1 MAVLGKI
8 RSKGVILICVIG
20 LALFAFIAEEFFR
33 SCDSVSNER
42 RAQVG
47 EVLGDKVNVQDFQKL
62 VDEYTNVIRMTQGR
76 DNLTDEEL
84 NQVKDVVWNTFVQ
97 NELVNHEAEKLGLK
111 VTDQELQNVLNVGT
125 NPMLLQTPFV
135 NRQTGRFDA
144 NLLKQFLAEYK
155 QAQGTNTQMADQY
168 RNLYDFWTFVEKTL
182 RQQLLAQKYQALFY
196 GCLLSNPVSAK
207 MAFDDENQES
217 SIQLASFPYSSINDN
232 KVNVTESDLKT
243 KYEELKSR
251 FRQYEETRSIK
262 YVDYQ
267 VVPSQADRKALDK
280 TVNEYMKALRDTADP
295 SGIIRKS
302 GSLIAYLGIPQTKA
316 AFPSDI
322 AARLDSIAVG
332 ATTTPVENKSDNTLN
347 VIKLISKTELPDS
360 VQMRVI
366 QVGGATADEASKR
379 ADSIY
384 TALKAGADF
393 EAIAKKYGQTGE
405 KTWITSAQYQNAPS
419 MDNDTRNYI
428 QSINTLGVN
437 EIKNM
442 KLMQANLIL
451 QVTDR
456 RAMTSKYVAAVIKKP
471 IEFSKETYSNAY
483 NNFSRFVSENQT
495 LDAMQKNASKYG
507 FTVRERADVRNSEH
521 YIAGVSDT
529 REAMKWLFGAKENE
543 VSPLYEC
550 GENDHLLVLV
560 LTKINKEGFRSL
572 EDESVKS
579 YIRNEVIRD
588 KKAEMLMAQVKG
600 VNSVSAAK
608 GKGAKVDTVNQVTF
622 AAPVFV
628 QSTGM
633 SEPALSGAVAATA
646 KGKFCT
652 QPVKGYGGVY
662 MFQVTDKKARPVKYD
677 EKEYEQRQRQ
687 KMMRYVGNF
696 MQELYFKA
704 GVKDNRYMF
713 F

>member
-97 NELVNHEAEKLGLK
+97 NEIINHEAEKLGLK
-111 VTDQELQNVLNVGT
+111 VTDKELQNVLNLGT
-125 NPMLLQTPFV
+125 HPMLLQTPFV

-144 NLLKQFLAEYK
+144 NMLKQFLAEYK
-155 QAQGTNTQMADQY
+155 QAQGTSTQMADQY
-168 RNLYDFWTFVEKTL
+168 RNLYDFWTFVEKSL
-182 RQQLLAQKYQALFY
+182 RQQLLAQKYQTLFA

-207 MAFDDENQES
+207 MAYNDENQES
-217 SIQLASFPYSSINDN
+217 NIQLAAFAYSSINDN
-232 KVNVTESDLKT
+232 KVKITESDLKA
-243 KYEELKSR
+243 KYEELKPR
-251 FRQYEETRSIK
+251 FRQYDETRSIK

-267 VVPSQADRKALDK
+267 VVPSLADRKALDK

-302 GSLIAYLGIPQTKA
+302 GSVVAYLGIPQTKA

-322 AARLDSIAVG
+322 AARLDSVAVG

-360 VQMRVI
+360 VQFRAI
-366 QVGGATADEASKR
+366 QVGGTTADEAVKR

-384 TALKAGADF
+384 TALQAGADF
-393 EAIAKKYGQTGE
+393 EAVAKKYGQTGE

-428 QSINTLGVN
+428 QALNTLGVN
-437 EIKNM
+437 ETKNIKFTQGNI
-442 KLMQANLIL
+442 IL

-471 IEFSKETYSNAY
+471 IEFSKDTYSAAY

-495 LDAMQKNASKYG
+495 LEAMQKNAAKYG
-507 FTVRERADVRNSEH
+507 YTVRERADVRNSEH
-521 YIAGVSDT
+521 YLAGVSDT

-550 GENDHLLVLV
+550 GDNDHLLVVV
-560 LTKINKEGFRSL
+560 LTKINKEGYRQL
-572 EDESVKS
+572 DDESVKNYVRS
-579 YIRNEVIRD
+579 EVVRD
-588 KKAEMLMAQVKG
+588 KKAEMLMAQAKG
-600 VNSVSAAK
+600 VKSISAAK
-608 GKGAKVDTVNQVTF
+608 GKGAKVSTVNQVTF

-633 SEPALSGAVAATA
+633 SEPALSGAVAAIG
-646 KGKFCT
+646 KGKFCA

-662 MFQVTDKKARPVKYD
+662 LFQVTGKKTRPVKFN

-687 KMMRYVGNF
+687 KVMQYAGNF

>member
-347 VIKLISKTELPDS
+347 LIKLISKTELPDS

-437 EIKNM
+437 EIKNI

>member
-1 MAVLGKI
+1 M
-8 RSKGVILICVIG
+8 IG

-347 VIKLISKTELPDS
+347 LIKLISKTELPDS

-437 EIKNM
+437 EIKNI

>member
-232 KVNVTESDLKT
+232 KVNVTESDLKA

-437 EIKNM
+437 EIKNI

-560 LTKINKEGFRSL
+560 LTKINKEGYRSL

>member
-232 KVNVTESDLKT
+232 KVNVTESDLKA

-347 VIKLISKTELPDS
+347 LIKLISKTELPDS

-437 EIKNM
+437 EIKNI

>member
-332 ATTTPVENKSDNTLN
+332 ATTTPVENKADNTLN

-437 EIKNM
+437 EIKNI

>member
-405 KTWITSAQYQNAPS
+405 KTWITSAQYQNTPS

-437 EIKNM
+437 EIKNI

>member
-97 NELVNHEAEKLGLK
+97 NEIINHEAEKLGLK
-111 VTDQELQNVLNVGT
+111 VTDKELQNVLNLGT
-125 NPMLLQTPFV
+125 HPMLLQTPFV

-144 NLLKQFLAEYK
+144 NMLKQFLAEYK
-155 QAQGTNTQMADQY
+155 QAQGTSTQMADQY
-168 RNLYDFWTFVEKTL
+168 RNLYDFWTFVEKSL
-182 RQQLLAQKYQALFY
+182 RQQLLAQKYQTLFA

-207 MAFDDENQES
+207 MAYNDENQES
-217 SIQLASFPYSSINDN
+217 DIQLAAFAYSSINDN
-232 KVNVTESDLKT
+232 KVKITESDLKA
-243 KYEELKSR
+243 KYEELKPR
-251 FRQYEETRSIK
+251 FRQYDETRSIK

-302 GSLIAYLGIPQTKA
+302 GSVIAYLGIPQTKA

-322 AARLDSIAVG
+322 AARLDSVAVG

-360 VQMRVI
+360 VQFRAI
-366 QVGGATADEASKR
+366 QVGGTTADEAVKR

-384 TALKAGADF
+384 TALQAGADF
-393 EAIAKKYGQTGE
+393 EAVAKKYGQTGE

-428 QSINTLGVN
+428 QALNTLGVN
-437 EIKNM
+437 ETKNIKFTQGNI
-442 KLMQANLIL
+442 IL

-471 IEFSKETYSNAY
+471 IEFSKDTYSAAY

-495 LDAMQKNASKYG
+495 LEAMQKNAAKYG
-507 FTVRERADVRNSEH
+507 YTVRERADVRNSEH
-521 YIAGVSDT
+521 YLTGVSDT

-550 GENDHLLVLV
+550 GDNDHLLVVV
-560 LTKINKEGFRSL
+560 LTKINKEGYRQL
-572 EDESVKS
+572 DDESVKNYVRS
-579 YIRNEVIRD
+579 EVVRD
-588 KKAEMLMAQVKG
+588 KKAEMLMAQAKG
-600 VNSVSAAK
+600 VKSISAAK
-608 GKGAKVDTVNQVTF
+608 GKGAKVSTVNQVTF

-633 SEPALSGAVAATA
+633 SEPALSGAVAAIG
-646 KGKFCT
+646 KGKFCA

-662 MFQVTDKKARPVKYD
+662 LFQVTGKKTRPVKFN

-687 KMMRYVGNF
+687 KVMQYAGNF

>member
-332 ATTTPVENKSDNTLN
+332 ATTTPIENKSDNTLN

-437 EIKNM
+437 EIKNI

>member
-97 NELVNHEAEKLGLK
+97 NEIINHEAEKLGLK
-111 VTDQELQNVLNVGT
+111 VTDKELQNVLNAGT
-125 NPMLLQTPFV
+125 HPMLLQTPFV

-144 NLLKQFLAEYK
+144 NMLKQFLAEYK
-155 QAQGTNTQMADQY
+155 QAQGTSAQMADQY
-168 RNLYDFWTFVEKTL
+168 RNLYDFWTFVEKSL
-182 RQQLLAQKYQALFY
+182 RQQLLAQKYQTLFA

-207 MAFDDENQES
+207 MAYNDENQES
-217 SIQLASFPYSSINDN
+217 DIQLAAFAYSSINDN
-232 KVNVTESDLKT
+232 KVKITESELKA

-251 FRQYEETRSIK
+251 FRQYDETRSIK

-280 TVNEYMKALRDTADP
+280 TVNEYMKALRDTVDP
-295 SGIIRKS
+295 SDVIRKS
-302 GSLIAYLGIPQTKA
+302 GSVIAYLGIPQTKA

-322 AARLDSIAVG
+322 AARLDSVAVG
-332 ATTTPVENKSDNTLN
+332 ATTSPVENKSDNTLN

-360 VQMRVI
+360 VQFRAI
-366 QVGGATADEASKR
+366 QVGGATADEMVKR

-384 TALKAGADF
+384 TALQAGADF
-393 EAIAKKYGQTGE
+393 EAVAKKYGQTGE

-428 QSINTLGVN
+428 HTLNTLGVN
-437 EIKNM
+437 ETKNIKLAQGNI
-442 KLMQANLIL
+442 IL

-471 IEFSKETYSNAY
+471 IEFSKDTYSAAY

-495 LDAMQKNASKYG
+495 LEAMQKNASKYG
-507 FTVRERADVRNSEH
+507 YTVRERADVRNSEH
-521 YIAGVSDT
+521 YVAGVSDT

-550 GENDHLLVLV
+550 GDNDHLLVIV
-560 LTKINKEGFRSL
+560 LTKINKEGYRQL
-572 EDESVKS
+572 DDESVKS
-579 YIRNEVIRD
+579 YIRSEVVRD
-588 KKAEMLMAQVKG
+588 KKAEMLMAQAKG
-600 VNSVSAAK
+600 VKSVSAAK
-608 GKGAKVDTVNQVTF
+608 GKGAKVSTVNQVTF

-628 QSTGM
+628 QTTGM

-646 KGKFCT
+646 KGKFCA
-652 QPVKGYGGVY
+652 QPIKGNGGVY
-662 MFQVTDKKARPVKYD
+662 LFQVTGKKTRPVKFN

-687 KMMRYVGNF
+687 KVMQYAGNF

>member
-347 VIKLISKTELPDS
+347 LIKLISKTELPDS

-437 EIKNM
+437 EIKNI

-483 NNFSRFVSENQT
+483 NKFSRFVSENQT

>member
-332 ATTTPVENKSDNTLN
+332 TTTTPVENKSDNTLN

-437 EIKNM
+437 EIKNI